1 MIYCNEGDQQSHI
14 RFFCPIELIYEYEF
28 IYASYYSDCIKAIA
42 VCEGFEE
49 CNYKEIYNGS
59 FLEKYTELSQ
69 PLHLEYYSGVNLRDI
84 VRLLPTQKRNFRIT
98 AKGLSQAVF
107 NSLSKA
113 YSEESLSEII
123 KEELRAF
130 IYASY

>member
-69 PLHLEYYSGVNLRDI
+69 PLHLEYEVGVNLRDM
-84 VRLLPTQKRNFRIT
+84 VRLLSTAKTHFRIT
-98 AKGLSQAVF
+98 ASVF
-107 NSLSKA
+107 HRRCLIVFSKA
-113 YSEESLSEII
+113 YSE
-123 KEELRAF
+123 
-130 IYASY
+130 